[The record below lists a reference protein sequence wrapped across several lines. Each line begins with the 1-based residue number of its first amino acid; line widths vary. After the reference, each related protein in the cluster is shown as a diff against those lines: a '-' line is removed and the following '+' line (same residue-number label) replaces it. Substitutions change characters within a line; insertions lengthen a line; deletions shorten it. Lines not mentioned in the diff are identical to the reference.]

1 MNNILIVGST
11 NTDMVVKTK
20 RFPKDGETVFGGT
33 FLMNPGGKGANQAV
47 SAARLGANVTFITK
61 VGNDVFGT
69 QTIENLKKENIDIS
83 YIKIDPNTASG
94 VALITVN
101 ESGENNIVVASGA
114 NKYLLPPDLDDIDKA
129 ILLSDVIV
137 LQLEIPM
144 ETVEYVAEKAKKY
157 GKKVILNPAPATKL
171 SDKLLDGLYLI
182 TPNQSEAELL
192 IGVEITDEDPLRR
205 SADLLRLKGVKNVI
219 FTLGEKGVYFSNV
232 MSSQSFDPPRV
243 KVIDT
248 TAAGDI
254 FNGALATAIANGM
267 EWQEAIPF
275 AMNAASISVT
285 RMGAQSSA
293 PNKQEVEAFAKA
305 LANAEDELE
314 EISANSMGE

>member
-1 MNNILIVGST
+1 M
-11 NTDMVVKTK
+11 
-20 RFPKDGETVFGGT
+20 
-33 FLMNPGGKGANQAV
+33 
-47 SAARLGANVTFITK
+47 
-61 VGNDVFGT
+61 
-69 QTIENLKKENIDIS
+69 
-83 YIKIDPNTASG
+83 
-94 VALITVN
+94 
-101 ESGENNIVVASGA
+101 
-114 NKYLLPPDLDDIDKA
+114 
-129 ILLSDVIV
+129 
-137 LQLEIPM
+137 
-144 ETVEYVAEKAKKY
+144 
-157 GKKVILNPAPATKL
+157 
-171 SDKLLDGLYLI
+171 I

-219 FTLGEKGVYFSNV
+219 FTLGEKGVYLSNV

-254 FNGALATAIANGM
+254 FNGALATAIANGI

-305 LANAEDELE
+305 LENAEDELE